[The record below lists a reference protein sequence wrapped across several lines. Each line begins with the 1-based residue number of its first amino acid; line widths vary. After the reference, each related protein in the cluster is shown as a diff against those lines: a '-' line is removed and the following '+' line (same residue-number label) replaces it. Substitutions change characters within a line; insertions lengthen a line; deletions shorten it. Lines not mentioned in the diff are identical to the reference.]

1 MVTIYDLLEVN
12 EKASKEEIEK
22 SYQKLVLEYQ
32 TNPVLTEEENK
43 KNELILNKLKIAF
56 EILMNDEKRQKYDR
70 DLSKKRAEELIKNI
84 PVKNNEDNKKQK
96 ILLFLVTPTI
106 FQR

>member
-32 TNPVLTEEENK
+32 TNPVKTE
-43 KNELILNKLKIAF
+43 
-56 EILMNDEKRQKYDR
+56 
-70 DLSKKRAEELIKNI
+70 LSYNLYM
-84 PVKNNEDNKKQK
+84 
-96 ILLFLVTPTI
+96 F
-106 FQR
+106 F